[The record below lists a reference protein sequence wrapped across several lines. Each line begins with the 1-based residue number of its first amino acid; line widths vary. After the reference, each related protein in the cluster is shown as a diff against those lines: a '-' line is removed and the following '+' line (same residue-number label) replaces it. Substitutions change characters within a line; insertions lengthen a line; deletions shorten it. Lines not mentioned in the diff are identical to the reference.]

1 MNPHLLIL
9 LVALVFIL
17 VFGGLPVLRR
27 EGLSL
32 QLAVEV
38 LVLTG
43 LSLGASLLSGLLLNP
58 ILFFIFL
65 YLIVM
70 RCRLLI
76 EVGNLLSSRGHHQR
90 ALSVYRLAMRLG
102 PDLPVHLAALI
113 NYGFV
118 LVRVGALEEAIRIL
132 EGVLEKGGERLQPKH
147 ESACHYNLGVA
158 YMRLGRESRAVREFN
173 ETIDAWPLSLYAQ
186 RARAALERRRST
198 GRLVSEG
205 AGEGEEKDKTGNEGA
220 DKGPYLS

>member
-1 MNPHLLIL
+1 MNPYLLIL
-9 LVALVFIL
+9 LVSLLFIL
-17 VFGGLPVLRR
+17 VFGGLPVLKR

-32 QLAVEV
+32 QLAVET

-43 LSLGASLLSGLLLNP
+43 LSIGASLLIGFRLEP

-76 EVGNLLSSRGHHQR
+76 DLGNLLSSRGRHQL
-90 ALSVYRLAMRLG
+90 ALSVYRLAIRLG
-102 PDLPVHLAALI
+102 PDLPVHLIALI
-113 NYGFV
+113 SYGAV

-132 EGVLEKGGERLQPKH
+132 EAVLEKGKERLQLKH

-158 YMRLGRESRAVREFN
+158 YMRLGRESQAVHEFN
-173 ETIDAWPLSLYAQ
+173 ETIDTWPLSPYAQ
-186 RARAALERRRST
+186 GAKAALERRRST
-198 GRLVSEG
+198 GSLVSEG
-205 AGEGEEKDKTGNEGA
+205 AGAGEEKDETRDESAG
-220 DKGPYLS
+220 

>member
-9 LVALVFIL
+9 LLSLVFIL

-43 LSLGASLLSGLLLNP
+43 LGIGASMLIGFRLDP

-70 RCRLLI
+70 RCRLL
-76 EVGNLLSSRGHHQR
+76 VDLGNLLSTRGRHQL
-90 ALSVYRLAMRLG
+90 ALSVYRLAMRLE
-102 PDLPVHLAALI
+102 PDFPVRLTALI
-113 NYGFV
+113 SYGAV

-132 EGVLEKGGERLQPKH
+132 EAVLEKGKERLQLKH

-173 ETIDAWPLSLYAQ
+173 EAIDVWPLSPYAQ
-186 RARAALERRRST
+186 GARAALQRRRST
-198 GRLVSEG
+198 GRLVNEAIEEGEDKNKTGDEG
-205 AGEGEEKDKTGNEGA
+205 AA
-220 DKGPYLS
+220 

>member
-9 LVALVFIL
+9 LEALLFIL
-17 VFGGLPVLRR
+17 IFGGLPVLRK
-27 EGLSL
+27 EEPSL

-43 LSLGASLLSGLLLNP
+43 LSLGASLLTGLRLDP
-58 ILFFIFL
+58 ILFLIFL

-70 RCRLLI
+70 RCRVLI
-76 EVGNLLSSRGHHQR
+76 DLGNLLSSSGRHQL

-102 PDLPVHLAALI
+102 PDFPVRLIALI
-113 NYGFV
+113 SYSAV

-132 EGVLEKGGERLQPKH
+132 DEILEKWEERLHPKH

-158 YMRLGRESRAVREFN
+158 CLRLGRESRAVHEFN
-173 ETIDAWPLSLYAQ
+173 EAIDAWPLSPYAQ
-186 RARAALERRRST
+186 RAQAALERRRST
-198 GRLVSEG
+198 GHLASEE
-205 AGEGEEKDKTGNEGA
+205 ARKVEEKEREG
-220 DKGPYLS
+220 

>member
-1 MNPHLLIL
+1 MDPHLLIL
-9 LVALVFIL
+9 LVSLVFIL

-43 LSLGASLLSGLLLNP
+43 LGIGASLLIGFRLDP

-76 EVGNLLSSRGHHQR
+76 DLGNLLASRGRPQL
-90 ALSVYRLAMRLG
+90 ALSVYRLAMRLA
-102 PDLPVHLAALI
+102 PDFPVHLTALI
-113 NYGFV
+113 SYSAV

-132 EGVLEKGGERLQPKH
+132 EAVLEKGRERLQLKH

-158 YMRLGRESRAVREFN
+158 YMRLGSESRAVREFN
-173 ETIDAWPLSLYAQ
+173 EAIDAWPLSPYAQ
-186 RARAALERRRST
+186 GARAALERRRST
-198 GRLVSEG
+198 GRMVGEG
-205 AGEGEEKDKTGNEGA
+205 AGEAEERDKTGDEGA
-220 DKGPYLS
+220 A

>member
-9 LVALVFIL
+9 LVSLVFIL
-17 VFGGLPVLRR
+17 VFGGLPVLKK
-27 EGLSL
+27 EEPSL
-32 QLAVEV
+32 QLAVET

-43 LSLGASLLSGLLLNP
+43 LGIGASSLIGFRLEP

-70 RCRLLI
+70 RCRVLI
-76 EVGNLLSSRGHHQR
+76 DVGNLLSSRGRHQL

-102 PDLPVHLAALI
+102 PDFSVRLTALI
-113 NYGFV
+113 SYGAV

-132 EGVLEKGGERLQPKH
+132 EAVLEKGKERLQLKH

-158 YMRLGRESRAVREFN
+158 YMRLGKESRAVHEFN
-173 ETIDAWPLSLYAQ
+173 ETIDTWPLSPYAQ
-186 RARAALERRRST
+186 GAKAALERRRAT

-205 AGEGEEKDKTGNEGA
+205 AEEGEEEDRTGDEGA
-220 DKGPYLS
+220 G

>member
-9 LVALVFIL
+9 LVALLFIL
-17 VFGGLPVLRR
+17 VFGGLPVLRK
-27 EGLSL
+27 EEPSL

-43 LSLGASLLSGLLLNP
+43 LSIGASLLTGLRLDP
-58 ILFFIFL
+58 ILFLIFL

-70 RCRLLI
+70 RCRVLI
-76 EVGNLLSSRGHHQR
+76 DLGNLLSSRGHHQR

-102 PDLPVHLAALI
+102 PDFPVRLIALI
-113 NYGFV
+113 SYSAV

-132 EGVLEKGGERLQPKH
+132 EEVLEKWGERLHPKH

-158 YMRLGRESRAVREFN
+158 YMRLGRESRAVHEFN
-173 ETIDAWPLSLYAQ
+173 EAIDSWPLSPYAQ

-198 GRLVSEG
+198 GRLMSG
-205 AGEGEEKDKTGNEGA
+205 GEGEEEDKMGDEGTA
-220 DKGPYLS
+220 